1 MAVTFTD
8 TLTSRAGIQP
18 TTFPPSELDKIR
30 LGWNSRH
37 TITEK
42 SIESLAHEIASSP
55 IGQIT
60 PGIVRKG
67 EGGYAELAAGN
78 RRVLAIKHINA
89 NLELFQALYPH
100 ITGPLAFK
108 AFAIDCNVKELKKIN
123 LAENLDREGLSPI
136 DKAFTVRSLQA
147 EGWEDHEI
155 AGSLRCSVG
164 YLSTL
169 RGFLSLPKE
178 AQESMHKAYMDGE
191 KGITGELGTALQG
204 LPEEEIKK
212 TVAQVERGEVKPS
225 DAVRAVKAQKRERGV
240 RVSMSLKEV
249 KDLLRKYDK
258 YNVCFDL
265 LCLLDG
271 EPTMM
276 PDDTP
281 MTFEQWAQLYDLEE
295 DQRENGHGKGG
306 GR

>member
-1 MAVTFTD
+1 MAVSFTD

-60 PGIVRKG
+60 PGTVRKG

-78 RRVLAIKHINA
+78 RRLLAIKYINA
-89 NLELFQALYPH
+89 NLDLFQTLYPH

-108 AFAIDCNVKELKKIN
+108 AFAIDCNQKELRKIN

-155 AGSLRCSVG
+155 AASLRCSVG

-169 RGFLSLPKE
+169 RGFLSLPQE
-178 AQESMHKAYMDGE
+178 AQESMHRAYVDGE
-191 KGITGELGTALQG
+191 RGITGELGTVLQG
-204 LPEEEIKK
+204 LPEDEIKR
-212 TVAQVERGEVKPS
+212 TVSRVESGEVKPS
-225 DAVRAVKAQKRERGV
+225 DAVREVKAQKRERGV
-240 RVSMSLKEV
+240 RVSMTLKELR
-249 KDLLRKYDK
+249 DLLKK
-258 YNVCFDL
+258 HEKAEICFDL
-265 LCLLDG
+265 LCLLEG
-271 EPTMM
+271 EST
-276 PDDTP
+276 
-281 MTFEQWAQLYDLEE
+281 MTFEQWIELYNLEADE
-295 DQRENGHGKGG
+295 RENGHGNGKGG
-306 GR
+306 RR

>member
-78 RRVLAIKHINA
+78 RRFLAIKYINA

-147 EGWEDHEI
+147 EGWEDQEI

-178 AQESMHKAYMDGE
+178 AQESMHRAYMDGE

-204 LPEEEIKK
+204 LPEEEIRK
-212 TVAQVERGEVKPS
+212 TVAAVERGEVKPS
-225 DAVRAVKAQKRERGV
+225 DAVRQVKAQKRERGV
-240 RVSMSLKEV
+240 RVSMSLKEFR
-249 KDLLRKYDK
+249 DLLKEHEK
-258 YNVCFDL
+258 AEICFDL
-265 LCLLDG
+265 LCLLEG
-271 EPTMM
+271 EST
-276 PDDTP
+276 
-281 MTFEQWAQLYDLEE
+281 MTFEQWVELYNLEADE
-295 DQRENGHGKGG
+295 RENGHGKGE